1 MKYNGVIYTGI
12 SASLLN
18 THSHTHSRSLPL
30 QVAPKGLT
38 EVNTMMCG
46 TCSNENAIK
55 GAFIDYM
62 VTDILGAQCDK
73 YTFQGLLMFVW

>member
-1 MKYNGVIYTGI
+1 M
-12 SASLLN
+12 
-18 THSHTHSRSLPL
+18 
-30 QVAPKGLT
+30 QVAPDGLT

-62 VTDILGAQCDK
+62 VHISDVTTTQCH
-73 YTFQGLLMFVW
+73 VH